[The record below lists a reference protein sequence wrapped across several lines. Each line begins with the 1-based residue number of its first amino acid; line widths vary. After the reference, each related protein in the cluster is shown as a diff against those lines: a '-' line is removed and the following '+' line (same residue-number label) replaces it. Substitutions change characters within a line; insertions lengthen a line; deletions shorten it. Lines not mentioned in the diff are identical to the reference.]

1 MLEEKTPQV
10 LAAVRLDRARLFLQ
24 DAEKNLAIDSFLT
37 SINRSYYCIYHAMRA
52 VLALERFDS
61 KKHSGVISQFR
72 KNYIKTGIFPA
83 ELSDMIRDAF
93 IDRNDCDY
101 MEFPV
106 ASKDD
111 AAARLE
117 NAKTFIAAVG
127 EYIAPKLQ

>member
-61 KKHSGVISQFR
+61 KKHCP
-72 KNYIKTGIFPA
+72 IK
-83 ELSDMIRDAF
+83 
-93 IDRNDCDY
+93 
-101 MEFPV
+101 V
-106 ASKDD
+106 K
-111 AAARLE
+111 
-117 NAKTFIAAVG
+117 
-127 EYIAPKLQ
+127 